1 MGPTS
6 MTVRHRGCPSPAWC
20 SPAPEGPDE
29 MHTTLDDLAVRAAE
43 HMGHGTCC
51 SITVKDGP
59 ALHQVGS
66 SDPRAAAV
74 DQAEVRAED
83 GPCVLAMEQLFGV
96 LVADVVTET
105 RWPAWRA
112 AADRAGFRSAAALP
126 AYIDDRRTVAFNVYS
141 DRLEV
146 WDAARLV
153 RMDVRV
159 QELADELR
167 PASRA

>member
-1 MGPTS
+1 
-6 MTVRHRGCPSPAWC
+6 
-20 SPAPEGPDE
+20 
-29 MHTTLDDLAVRAAE
+29 MHTTLDDLALRAAQ
-43 HMGHGTCC
+43 HMGPGTCC

-66 SDPRAAAV
+66 SNPRAAAV
-74 DQAEVRAED
+74 DQVEVRAEH
-83 GPCVLAMEQLFGV
+83 GPCVLAMEQLSGV
-96 LVADVVTET
+96 LVADIVTET
-105 RWPAWRA
+105 RWPAWRDA
-112 AADRAGFRSAAALP
+112 ARRAGFRSAAALP
-126 AYIDDRRTVAFNVYS
+126 AYIDDQRTVAFNVYS

-167 PASRA
+167 ATTRA